1 MNERINKLIQ
11 EATTTSF
18 NEDGAGFH
26 QFSKQKFA
34 ELIVRECANRLRT
47 EMYRLDAIPGREVGA
62 QTLDT
67 AQLLIKKHF
76 GVKE

>member
-1 MNERINKLIQ
+1 MNERIEELAKM
-11 EATTTSF
+11 
-18 NEDGAGFH
+18 AGFDIYH
-26 QFSKQKFA
+26 WNEHELEKFA
-34 ELIVRECANRLRT
+34 ELIVRECANSLRT

-76 GVKE
+76 GVEP